1 MQPRLKTGIW
11 VQALIRRCMGEA
23 VPAVVARRGFEDA
36 GAVLLKINGL
46 QGQCYVL
53 AAGTDLDGKRV
64 WRCATG
70 PGLVAE
76 SEADGYIAREVQRDP
91 DLWVIEIEDRALRH
105 FLEDP
110 VIGLM
115 REDESPA

>member
-1 MQPRLKTGIW
+1 VEPRLKTGFW
-11 VQALIRRCMGEA
+11 VQALIRRCAVQA
-23 VPAVVARRGFEDA
+23 VPAVVVRHGFEDA

-53 AAGTDLDGKRV
+53 SAGSDLEGDRV
-64 WRCATG
+64 WRRATG

-76 SEADGYIAREVQRDP
+76 AEADGYIAREAKRDP

-105 FLEDP
+105 FLDDP
-110 VIGLM
+110 VIG
-115 REDESPA
+115 DESPA